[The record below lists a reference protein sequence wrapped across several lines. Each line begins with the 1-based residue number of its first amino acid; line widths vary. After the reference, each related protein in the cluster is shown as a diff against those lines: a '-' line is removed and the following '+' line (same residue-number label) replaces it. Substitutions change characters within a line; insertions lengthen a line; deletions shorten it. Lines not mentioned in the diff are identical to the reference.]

1 MKDWG
6 TYGEI
11 KEDFLGEMTFE
22 LSHEAFWKQRL
33 FLRGMNRA
41 RKF

>member
-11 KEDFLGEMTFE
+11 KEDFLVEMAYE
-22 LSHEAFWKQRL
+22 LSHEAFWK
-33 FLRGMNRA
+33 
-41 RKF
+41 

>member
-1 MKDWG
+1 MHGMKEKG

-22 LSHEAFWKQRL
+22 LNYEAFWK
-33 FLRGMNRA
+33 
-41 RKF
+41 